1 MNMAG
6 LMISKTFLSPFLV
19 EPRLHVHLLLKNS
32 QETLLAEV
40 MKVFRNSEAQLKF
53 HASYKKKDVYGST
66 FLKGVDNFVEAVF
79 ASAHQI

>member
-1 MNMAG
+1 MDMAG

-40 MKVFRNSEAQLKF
+40 MKVLQNSEAQLKF
-53 HASYKKKDVYGST
+53 HASYEKKYVYCSI
-66 FLKGVDNFVEAVF
+66 FFERR
-79 ASAHQI
+79 